1 MNIKSQYKP
10 YGKSNE
16 AHAEK
21 KTGKRPKA
29 NFHLKLKCMALNI
42 NGIINIKNA
51 FDNLIMI
58 HFS

>member
-1 MNIKSQYKP
+1 MNIKSQDKP

-16 AHAEK
+16 AYAEK
-21 KTGKRPKA
+21 KTGKGFKA

-58 HFS
+58 HFP